1 MGSITCFGNELGAHW
16 PDDMNDDTGDEIGK
30 GFLQPGALSRPS
42 ETAVACK
49 RPYPEKG

>member
-1 MGSITCFGNELGAHW
+1 MGSITNFGNELGAHC
-16 PDDMNDDTGDEIGK
+16 PDDMDDDTGDEIGK
-30 GFLQPGALSRPS
+30 GLPQLGALSRPS